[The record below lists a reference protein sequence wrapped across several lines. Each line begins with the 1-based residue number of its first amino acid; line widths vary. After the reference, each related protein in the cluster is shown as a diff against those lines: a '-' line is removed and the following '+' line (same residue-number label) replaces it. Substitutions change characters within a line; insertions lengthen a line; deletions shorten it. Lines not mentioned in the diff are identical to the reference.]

1 MKMRQIPVN
10 TDNFGD
16 VASNKIISPV
26 KISPS
31 NDITVQ

>member
-16 VASNKIISPV
+16 VASNKIISP
-26 KISPS
+26 S